1 MWKPQKPPF
10 RAYKKNVFQ
19 KIMVTADF
27 VYQIGESED
36 LRKSSKE
43 VPLKEI
49 TTPDFQKK
57 IAYLKS
63 CMLEYRKLTGMGR
76 GITAVQVGIPQ
87 RFSVIY
93 MPLFSRHSGKQRFL
107 QNPDS
112 GSPKGTAHFVAE
124 QARMTA
130 FEDMV
135 IIINPVITRKS
146 KDLLRYPEIC
156 MSANPIIAPVVRP
169 SWIEFSYIDEQ
180 GKKQVWEIKDASKE
194 GKLYNRVF
202 QHEIDHMDGIINID
216 KVQSEELIFES
227 DPTFYDTAKFEKI
240 RNKLK

>member
-10 RAYKKNVFQ
+10 RDYKKKVFG
-19 KIMVTADF
+19 KVISTADF

-36 LRKSSKE
+36 LRKPSKE

-49 TTPDFQKK
+49 MTPDFQKK
-57 IAYLKS
+57 ITYIKS
-63 CMLEYRKLTGMGR
+63 TMRKYRKLTGMGR

-93 MPLFSRHSGKQRFL
+93 MPNG
-107 QNPDS
+107 
-112 GSPKGTAHFVAE
+112 
-124 QARMTA
+124 
-130 FEDMV
+130 MV
-135 IIINPVITRKS
+135 IIINPVITKKS
-146 KDLLRYPEIC
+146 NTMLRYPEIC

-169 SWIEFSYIDEQ
+169 SWIEFSYSDEN
-180 GKKQVWEIKDASKE
+180 GKKQEWHTKDSTKE

-216 KVQSEELIFES
+216 RVQSKELIFES
-227 DPTFYDTAKFEKI
+227 DPTFYDKATFEEAGD
-240 RNKLK
+240 